1 MVRRFFRDS
10 AIYVIPTALNSG
22 MALFLFP
29 LYAHHF
35 SRSEYGVLDLITITE
50 VLVSLTVG
58 FQLWQGLG
66 RHVGGVRD
74 EKLVSAYA
82 STALL
87 FTVVCYVLFG
97 LAAQLAAVP
106 LADVLFGSRS
116 DVGVLRVGIVWWCVA
131 GVLVLAQSQ
140 LRWQLRA
147 GRVAVAGVINVAF
160 TGVLSVVLIL
170 PAHLGVT
177 GAVLGQLIGCTASLL
192 FILAST
198 RTVFKGRFH
207 RERCAEMLRYSLP
220 LIPAGVAVFLNL
232 YADRLVI
239 REVGSVAEV
248 GVYAVGYRIASAAY
262 FLIAGTQGAIT
273 PLVLAHKDDPETPK
287 DLARIFR
294 LFVVCALALFLFL
307 SIMAAPMVRIFAA
320 APFQHAVVVV
330 PWLVAAVL
338 LSSLYMF
345 APGMLITKKTG
356 IVAWLTLAG
365 GVGNLALALLLVPS
379 LGILGAG
386 IATSITSLGWF
397 AGMMWFSQKDYPAP
411 HAWARI
417 AVGSAVSLVIVT
429 AAALTLPSGEI
440 HAFDISAMIVRTV
453 IVLGGVALVTAVLL
467 ERDEWRTVWRGIK
480 WARHRAAIGKLQ
492 ASSRLAAPLGPDE
505 SD

>member
-10 AIYVIPTALNSG
+10 ALYVIPTALNSG

-66 RHVGGVRD
+66 RHVSGMRD
-74 EKLVSAYA
+74 KGLVSAYA
-82 STALL
+82 STALV
-87 FTVVCYVLFG
+87 FTVVCYVIFG

-106 LADVLFGSRS
+106 LADVLFGTRR
-116 DVGVLRVGIVWWCVA
+116 DVGVLRVGIAWWCIA

-147 GRVAVAGVINVAF
+147 GCVAVAGVINVAF
-160 TGVLSVVLIL
+160 TGILSVVLIL

-177 GAVLGQLIGCTASLL
+177 GAVLGQLSGSVASLV

-198 RTVFKGRFH
+198 FTVFKVRFD
-207 RERCAEMLRYSLP
+207 RDRCAEMLRYSLP
-220 LIPAGVAVFLNL
+220 LVPAGVAVFLNL

-239 REVGSVAEV
+239 RNVGSVAEV

-273 PLVLAHKDDPETPK
+273 PLVLAHKDDPSTPK

-294 LFVVCALALFLFL
+294 LFMVCALALFLFL
-307 SIMAAPMVRIFAA
+307 SIMAPPMVRIFAA

-345 APGMLITKKTG
+345 APGMMITKKTSV
-356 IVAWLTLAG
+356 VAWLTLAAG
-365 GVGNLALALLLVPS
+365 LGNLGLALLLVPS

-386 IATSITSLGWF
+386 IATSVTSLGWF

-411 HAWARI
+411 HAWAHI
-417 AVGSAVSLVIVT
+417 VVGCAVALVIVT
-429 AAALTLPSGEI
+429 AAALTLPSGRI
-440 HAFDISAMIVRTV
+440 HALDFSVIIVRMAL
-453 IVLGGVALVTAVLL
+453 VLGGVALVTAVLL
-467 ERDEWRTVWRGIK
+467 ERDEWRTVWRGMK
-480 WARHRAAIGKLQ
+480 RVRHRAAIGNLQ
-492 ASSRLAAPLGPDE
+492 VFRRLAAPLGPDE
-505 SD
+505 SE